1 RARKQSGQ
9 IHTNEVYAAMIESMD
24 DTVGRIRSKLDD
36 LKLADHTVV
45 IFVSD
50 NGGRV
55 PTTSNLPLRV
65 GKGSCYEGGTRVPLI
80 VRWPAN
86 TKPGSSSD
94 TPVITMDLPRTLLEI
109 LGLHE
114 QSSKAADGVSL
125 VGLL

>member
-45 IFVSD
+45 IFASD

-55 PTTSNLPLRV
+55 PSTSNLPLRV

-80 VRWPAN
+80 VYWPGVTRA
-86 TKPGSSSD
+86 GSVCD
-94 TPVITMDLPRTLLEI
+94 TPVISMDLQPTYCERSEERRVEKECRCR
-109 LGLHE
+109 GAPEH
-114 QSSKAADGVSL
+114 
-125 VGLL
+125 